1 MAAYNGGQLFN
12 RFVRGLIPHRM
23 QSLTQVSS
31 NCGFFAKDIFHSLKQ
46 GMVATA
52 TELDQGSMRSTEF
65 SVLHFLRFRA
75 GENHVSLLPAAGWSD
90 RDDALRFINSIQWF
104 LTYLLGDKGPS
115 TFMHRGLTHLLSLI
129 NTNTMLHAWPSIN
142 KRYFPLIVVHATH
155 TLWTTLL
162 LWGMESHTFNIYYL
176 HQGGPLF
183 RWGVQPPFRHL
194 TMS

>member
-1 MAAYNGGQLFN
+1 MAPIVICISDGGDIGPFKPAPSPTVIMSPLSPSYVSTMRTEDAEMASYNGGQLFN
-12 RFVRGLIPHRM
+12 RFVRNIPPSM

-31 NCGFFAKDIFHSLKQ
+31 NCGFFARDIFHSLKQ
-46 GMVATA
+46 GMIATA

-104 LTYLLGDKGPS
+104 LTYLFGDKGPA

-142 KRYFPLIVVHATH
+142 KR
-155 TLWTTLL
+155 
-162 LWGMESHTFNIYYL
+162 
-176 HQGGPLF
+176 
-183 RWGVQPPFRHL
+183 
-194 TMS
+194 